1 MHSVQTGTS
10 LRFKGLGNGI
20 RHVVAGFVLA
30 AIGPSA
36 IAASTWNFGG
46 CTTQVGGVA
55 FANYY
60 TCAGTNGGPSVTVY
74 AFGSGSIPGF
84 QTAYL
89 SPWGSGSGFGVA
101 SQSEATA
108 AGGIGAIPSP
118 NHAMD
123 NSPSSSVPDMI
134 ALSFS
139 SAIAL
144 DTVTLGWNQID
155 ADITVMAYTG
165 AGAPVILGKTAS
177 NASGG
182 LTNGAGWSL
191 VQQVNNA
198 ATPLNGTD
206 IVDSVN
212 AGNVS
217 SSWWLISA
225 YGAGYNGTS
234 AVDTTLDYVK
244 LLAVASKDVN
254 KVPEPGSL
262 ALFGAGLFA
271 VVAARRRS
279 RNAVLGVAVD

>member
-1 MHSVQTGTS
+1 MNSVQPGTS
-10 LRFKGLGNGI
+10 LRFKDLGNGLCHAI
-20 RHVVAGFVLA
+20 AGCALA
-30 AIGPSA
+30 AIGSSA
-36 IAASTWNFGG
+36 IAASTWDFGG

-60 TCAGTNGGPSVTVY
+60 TCAGTNGGPSVTAY
-74 AFGSGSIPGF
+74 AFGSSSSAGF

-101 SQSEATA
+101 SRSEATA
-108 AGGIGAIPSP
+108 AGSIGAVASP

-123 NSPSSSVPDMI
+123 NSPASSVPDMI
-134 ALSFS
+134 ALNFS
-139 SAIAL
+139 SAVAL
-144 DTVTLGWNQID
+144 DTVTLGWNQSD

-198 ATPLNGTD
+198 ATPVNGTD

-234 AVDTTLDYVK
+234 TVDATLDYVK
-244 LLAVASKDVN
+244 LLSVASKDVN

-262 ALFGAGLFA
+262 ILFGAGLFGL
-271 VVAARRRS
+271 VAARRRGLKATAS
-279 RNAVLGVAVD
+279 